1 MSRWG
6 ALTQDEAQQFG
17 FDLVERQVQA
27 ERAAFEQLRVNLC
40 GSETGA
46 ACDTIVQ
53 AEIDRKKAQ
62 AARIGGAVMVVGGA
76 LEVVAAGAIATTC
89 QTGFTCA
96 AAGAIAFSGADN
108 AGTGIAMLW
117 TGEQQTTIG
126 ANILL
131 GLMNAVIRYIRF
143 E

>member
-1 MSRWG
+1 MEWVFIKSARHRPR
-6 ALTQDEAQQFG
+6 TEVF
-17 FDLVERQVQA
+17 
-27 ERAAFEQLRVNLC
+27 
-40 GSETGA
+40 GA
-46 ACDTIVQ
+46 AK
-53 AEIDRKKAQ
+53 AKGELSADRKKAQ